1 MSKEMLI
8 EDTDLKFVAYYVVR
22 QFKKRT
28 RRDPTGLY
36 FNKAMSLIN
45 TKLKEEGYNLRL
57 PHCWYRWGDEVVR
70 YYMPFELGWNHEDPP
85 STKVTWEGDVPR
97 GMIDLRL
104 QDKVKSL
111 SDEMADQFS
120 SENLSEMVEQVY
132 MNAPFDFQRLYKK
145 VRDSF
150 LSILRAE
157 VAVENFNISK
167 LIPQLEEAIA
177 AFPEDSEFD
186 EIRAHLPAFKSLL
199 MHVLSTENTDY
210 SLANEISEEFWFWFC
225 YFLRLHPRAHENIGK
240 EALAIWSER
249 LEVETDLYMRA
260 FGEHVL
266 RLFRAIPEISLDAE
280 LAPFVASEQEV
291 EKESDKI
298 MSEFEGE
305 FDGLDT
311 FLDNVK
317 GSYKLR

>member
-8 EDTDLKFVAYYVVR
+8 EDTDLKFVAYCVVR

-28 RRDPTGLY
+28 GRDPTGLY

>member
-1 MSKEMLI
+1 MSREILV
-8 EDTDLKFVAYYVVR
+8 DNTDLKYVAYYVVR
-22 QFKKRT
+22 RFKKKT
-28 RRDPTGLY
+28 GRDPTGLY

-45 TKLKEEGYNLRL
+45 TKLREDGYNLRL

-70 YYMPFELGWNHEDPP
+70 YYMPFELSWNHEDPP
-85 STKVTWEGDVPR
+85 STTVTWEGDVPR
-97 GMIDLRL
+97 EMIDLRL
-104 QDKVKSL
+104 HDRVKTL

-120 SENLSEMVEQVY
+120 NENISEMVEQVY

-150 LSILRAE
+150 LSIRLAE
-157 VAVENFNISK
+157 VAVENFSLNK
-167 LIPQLEEAIA
+167 LIPQLEKAIA

-186 EIRAHLPAFKSLL
+186 EVREHLPAFKSL
-199 MHVLSTENTDY
+199 MMYVLSGENPDY
-210 SLANEISEEFWFWFC
+210 GLANEISEELWFWFC

-240 EALAIWSER
+240 EALAIWTER
-249 LEVETDLYMRA
+249 LEVETDLYLRA

-266 RLFRAIPEISLDAE
+266 RLSRSMPKISIDAE
-280 LAPFVASEQEV
+280 LAPFVASELEV
-291 EKESDKI
+291 ERESDRI

-311 FLDNVK
+311 FLEKVK
-317 GSYKLR
+317 GNYKSK